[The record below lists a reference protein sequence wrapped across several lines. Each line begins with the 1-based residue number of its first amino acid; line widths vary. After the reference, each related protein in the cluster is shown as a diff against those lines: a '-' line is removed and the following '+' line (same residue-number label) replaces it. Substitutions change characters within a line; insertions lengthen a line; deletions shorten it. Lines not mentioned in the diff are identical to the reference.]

1 MEGVWFNFCVI
12 SCWRCLLVCD
22 RMLHNDP
29 FFKHT
34 DTNNTCIYMVFSLV
48 CISGK
53 LLVLWR
59 LCNSWMTLSPFRFQ
73 KCINTREW
81 MFLQSPVPFHIFHF
95 VTSRFS
101 KANLRASRTQ
111 NNPPPL
117 HFFTT
122 GWKLKTCF
130 QGNEGKKK
138 LPTEKTNNIWNGLIC
153 TGLASSGDVCQL
165 RNMAD
170 RFLWNFYRFRQD

>member
-1 MEGVWFNFCVI
+1 MSGRMKSSGSRSDTDRQMEGVWFNFCVI

-101 KANLRASRTQ
+101 KANLRAPRTQ
-111 NNPPPL
+111 NNPPPPSI
-117 HFFTT
+117 F
-122 GWKLKTCF
+122 
-130 QGNEGKKK
+130 
-138 LPTEKTNNIWNGLIC
+138 
-153 TGLASSGDVCQL
+153 S
-165 RNMAD
+165 
-170 RFLWNFYRFRQD
+170 RQDENWKRVSRGTREKRNCPPKKQTTSEMVWFAQD